1 LALINVDKYQ
11 IPLNIDIFIFL
22 SINIEGIIEFLDL
35 VDNITLFFKNLFLKN
50 NKDIYGNFH
59 EERDIKIFYINFSFF
74 FDIFFANLQFL

>member
-11 IPLNIDIFIFL
+11 IPLKIDIFIFL

-59 EERDIKIFYINFSFF
+59 EERDIKIFYINFFFF
-74 FDIFFANLQFL
+74 FDIFSVN